1 MSDINLMVAKI
12 MTEEVGYAGV
22 EMFNDKYPA
31 SQNDGGNQD
40 SIKVR
45 SAGDPVVSQS
55 NTDQSS
61 FAKDDSY
68 PDKRM
73 GDPNIEY
80 VKGKDPVFS
89 HSLNLVKNMKR
100 EGDPVVKPGA

>member
-1 MSDINLMVAKI
+1 MSNINLLVAKVL
-12 MTEEVGYAGV
+12 TEETGYAGV
-22 EMFNDKYPA
+22 EMFNTKYPA
-31 SQNDGGNQD
+31 MQNDGGNQD

-45 SAGDPVVSQS
+45 SMGDPVVSQS

-61 FAKDDSY
+61 FAKEETY
-68 PDKRM
+68 PGSRM

-89 HSLNLVKNMKR
+89 HALDLAKSMKR
-100 EGDPVVKPGA
+100 EGDPVVKPGS